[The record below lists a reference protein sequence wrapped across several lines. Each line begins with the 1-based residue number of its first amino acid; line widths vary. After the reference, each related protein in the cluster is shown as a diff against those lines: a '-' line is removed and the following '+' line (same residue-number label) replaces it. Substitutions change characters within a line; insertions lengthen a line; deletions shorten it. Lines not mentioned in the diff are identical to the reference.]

1 MSLTVGTN
9 SWCTVAEADSFL
21 NDWYGASSW
30 ASLSNTVKE
39 MLLVTAFWKIYGNSK
54 YTIAKSETDENV
66 KNAQIITAFYIY
78 ENNASIKKRLA
89 LQGQGVTEFEVSKFR
104 EEYGKGSW
112 LPVEVEGLLEDFQ
125 ALDVFGTF
133 ERELD

>member
-21 NDWYGASSW
+21 DDWYGASSW
-30 ASLSNTVKE
+30 ASLTNAVKE
-39 MLLVTAFWKIYGNSK
+39 DLLITAFWKIYTNK
-54 YTIAKSETDENV
+54 NYTIAKSATDENV
-66 KNAQIITAFYIY
+66 KNAQAITAFYIY

-89 LQGQGVTEFEVSKFR
+89 LQGQGVTEFEISKFR
-104 EEYGKGSW
+104 EKLSNGSW
-112 LPVEVEGLLEDFQ
+112 LPVEAEGMLEEFQ
-125 ALDVFGTF
+125 AIEVFGTF